1 MSVQPPPRAAGA
13 ANPVL
18 SLTGPLSLGDLLERA
33 FRLYRARFGLLLL
46 TAAIFNVPL
55 AIVSGLLMWRFFGNY
70 MRAIEL
76 LMNEPPG
83 PDFNLFP
90 FLFDSFGG
98 FYGGLLLLS
107 LLGVAA
113 QAIVIL
119 SLTVQC
125 IEALHGG
132 SMTLAAGIRR
142 GLRRFWPMWAW

>member
-18 SLTGPLSLGDLLERA
+18 SLTGPLSLGDLLDRA

-76 LMNEPPG
+76 LLNE
-83 PDFNLFP
+83 LAR
-90 FLFDSFGG
+90 SG
-98 FYGGLLLLS
+98 FQPVSIPVRHLWQILRWTAALS
-107 LLGVAA
+107 LLSVAA

-142 GLRRFWPMWAW
+142 GLRRFWPMWA